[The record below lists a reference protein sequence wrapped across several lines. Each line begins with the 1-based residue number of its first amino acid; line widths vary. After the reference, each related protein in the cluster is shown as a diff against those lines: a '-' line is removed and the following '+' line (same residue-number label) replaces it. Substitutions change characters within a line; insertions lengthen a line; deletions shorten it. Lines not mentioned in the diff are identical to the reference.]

1 MDSSGSRSDGHGAA
15 TTITQDGR
23 SIAIDTPLGKDT
35 LILVSVD
42 GQETVSRGYVYQAEF
57 VTKAADTQIRT
68 LLGKAATLWLGNS
81 SPSERRPLHGHVR
94 HLKRMGMDPRGYRMW
109 RAEVVPWMWFL
120 TRSVDCRIYQD
131 KSVPDIIRSV
141 LDEHEL
147 SHYRFRLFGE
157 YPKLVFCVQYRET
170 AFDFI
175 SRLMEHLGIAYWF
188 EHAADRHTLVMSDDS
203 RTAAYCDQRQVKLA
217 DRQDLGEVQWVEQDF
232 TVRSGQWALKDYDF
246 EVPTKNLRT
255 NVSTVLGSPP
265 LSRFEIFDFPG
276 CYTSADEG
284 KRLTRLRMEAEEAV
298 HSQVSGKGNSTGF
311 DAGKRFD
318 LAGDEPDEAGQPRS
332 YYLTDVRHSATD
344 PIDYASAP
352 PPPTYSN
359 RFTGIPADVPFRPER
374 STHRPVVQGLQTATV
389 VGPAGESI
397 HVDKYGRVRVLF
409 HWDRRGKHGEDA
421 SCWIRVSQAVA
432 GSQYGGIA
440 IPHVG
445 HEVIVS
451 FLEGD
456 PDRPLIVGN
465 VHNGGNMPPITL
477 PADKDKTMLRDHGDN
492 KIVMHG
498 KAGKQHLSLVSPRSL
513 NLYAVKSV
521 GKALSAD
528 INFFDRNGSFSDPID
543 TFEDPNSLKELFTL
557 FKAMDDPSNPKF
569 QDTNS
574 PGTTLTSVTSA
585 PTPGAVDAISPSAL
599 ADTAATCDINSMSE
613 GNINGLSLGNTN
625 AWVYSNSNT
634 WVDQN
639 SNSQV
644 NGSLVALI
652 KGNSTTTI
660 DGTSLTTINSGA
672 RSVVTGNN
680 TTIVSEDN
688 ITKAPGNYT
697 YASTNVTRA
706 HRNSTFCTGDNNTL
720 VAGINDTVYFGLN
733 MTLGLGLNLT
743 VAPGMAIQLNGFS
756 ISNNGFNIATNSIKI
771 HTTDGV
777 DLKTVGF
784 SFLTTALH
792 LIA

>member
-1 MDSSGSRSDGHGAA
+1 MDPSGGRPDEHGAA
-15 TTITQDGR
+15 APMTQDGR

-42 GQETVSRGYVYQAEF
+42 GAETVSRGYVYRAEF
-57 VTKAADTQIRT
+57 VTQAPDAQIRT
-68 LLGKAATLWLGNS
+68 LLGKAATLWLGNA

-94 HLKRMGMDPRGYRMW
+94 HLKRMGRDPRGYRMW

-141 LDEHEL
+141 LDEHDL
-147 SHYRFRLFGE
+147 SHYRFRLFGD

-170 AFDFI
+170 AFHFI

-217 DRQDLGEVQWVEQDF
+217 DRQDLGEVQWVEQDV

-255 NVSTVLGSPP
+255 NVSTVHSSPP
-265 LSRFEIFDFPG
+265 FSRFEIFDFPG

-298 HSQVSGKGNSTGF
+298 HSQLSGQGNSTGF

-318 LAGDEPDEAGQPRS
+318 LDGDEPDDAGQSHS
-332 YYLTDVRHSATD
+332 YFLTEVRHSAAD
-344 PIDYASAP
+344 PVNYASAP

-374 STHRPVVQGLQTATV
+374 TTHKPFVQGLQTATV

-465 VHNGGNMPPITL
+465 VHNGTNMPPINL
-477 PADKDKTMLRDHGDN
+477 PADKNKTMLRDHGDN
-492 KIVMHG
+492 KIIMHG

-513 NLYAVKSV
+513 NMFAARGVAKS
-521 GKALSAD
+521 LSAATQFVSKD
-528 INFFDRNGSFSDPID
+528 GSTINDDVDGYEDQGSLTEIWNIF
-543 TFEDPNSLKELFTL
+543 NSLETG
-557 FKAMDDPSNPKF
+557 ASDANDDPHKQANILSQAQTANTAD
-569 QDTNS
+569 Q
-574 PGTTLTSVTSA
+574 
-585 PTPGAVDAISPSAL
+585 GASI
-599 ADTAATCDINSMSE
+599 DINSLSE
-613 GNINGLSLGNTN
+613 GNINSLSFGRTN
-625 AWVYSNSNT
+625 EWVWSDCNSWIRGNSNT
-634 WVDQN
+634 KVLSDTNSEVD
-639 SNSQV
+639 
-644 NGSLVALI
+644 
-652 KGNSTTTI
+652 GNT
-660 DGTSLTTINSGA
+660 TSLTNGWANSRVMGT
-672 RSVVTGNN
+672 STSDFNSEVTTNIYSNNKTFVSGNN
-680 TTIVSEDN
+680 TQVVV
-688 ITKAPGNYT
+688 G
-697 YASTNVTRA
+697 TNDGV
-706 HRNSTFCTGDNNTL
+706 
-720 VAGINDTVYFGLN
+720 
-733 MTLGLGLNLT
+733 TLGLSTATVFGGAITLALPVSLQLFGGLNSQLT
-743 VAPGMAIQLNGFS
+743 LGLSYQA
-756 ISNNGFNIATNSIKI
+756 ATNNVQLFGMNIQHNLINNSWDDAAVEHATVKA
-771 HTTDGV
+771 TNEQ
-777 DLKTVGF
+777 LKVTQ
-784 SFLTTALH
+784 SFLWMVG
-792 LIA
+792 